1 MTYFERGSKEYKNAC
16 ISLFLAGFVS
26 FATLY
31 ATQPILPIFTIEFH
45 ISATAASL
53 TLSLS
58 TVALAVGMLFAA
70 PLADAI
76 GQKQI
81 MILSMIVTSVLGFL
95 TTCSPNYGTLIVLR
109 GILGLAVAG
118 VPAIAM
124 AYTSEEF
131 HPGGI
136 GKIMGLYIAG
146 TSIGGM
152 VGRIVT
158 GILTDL
164 YSWRVALA
172 TLGIITIVMSL
183 LFWKLLPTPANHK
196 KQSFQWKPA
205 LDAYRVHLD
214 NKLLIPLLCMGFV
227 LMGSYVTLYNY
238 VGFMLMEPPYNLSQT
253 LIGFLFLVNVG
264 GAYSS
269 MYMGKKADQYGRP
282 ITLKVS
288 LCIMICGALLT
299 LIPDFMIK
307 LFGITIFT
315 FGFFGSHSI
324 ASSWVGARAES
335 NKSQAS
341 SLYLLLYYIGSSL
354 VGSLGGVFW
363 TNYKWIGVISLIVC
377 LLLSGY
383 PLIFASQKKYQTSTS
398 LEHN

>member
-1 MTYFERGSKEYKNAC
+1 MTFFERGSREYRNAC

-31 ATQPILPIFTIEFH
+31 ATQPILPILSMDFH
-45 ISATAASL
+45 ISAAASSL

-58 TVALAVGMLFAA
+58 TMALAVGMLFAA
-70 PLADAI
+70 PLSDTI

-81 MILSMIVTSVLGFL
+81 MILSMIITSILGLATAF
-95 TTCSPNYGTLIVLR
+95 SPNYVTLIVLR

-131 HPGGI
+131 HPSGL

-152 VGRIVT
+152 AGRILT

-164 YSWRVALA
+164 FSWRVALA
-172 TLGIITIVMSL
+172 TLGIIAILMSL
-183 LFWKLLPTPANHK
+183 LFWRLLPSPVHHR

-205 LDAYRVHLD
+205 LQAYKIHLD
-214 NKLLIPLLCMGFV
+214 NKSLIPLLCMGFV
-227 LMGSYVTLYNY
+227 LMGGYVTLYNY

-253 LIGFLFLVNVG
+253 VIGFLFLVNLG

-269 MYMGKKADQYGRP
+269 MYMGKKADHYGRP
-282 ITLKVS
+282 LILKIS
-288 LCIMICGALLT
+288 LCIMICGAILT
-299 LIPDFMIK
+299 LIPNFIIK
-307 LFGITIFT
+307 LLGISVFT
-315 FGFFGSHSI
+315 FGFFGSHSV
-324 ASSWVGARAES
+324 ASSWVGARADV

-341 SLYLLLYYIGSSL
+341 SLYLLLYYVGSSI
-354 VGSLGGVFW
+354 VGSIGGIFW
-363 TNYKWIGVISLIVC
+363 TDYKWPGVILLIVC
-377 LLLSGY
+377 ILLCGY
-383 PLIFASQKKYQTSTS
+383 PLIFAAYKKYQSS
-398 LEHN
+398 PRLGHR